1 MNKTEKLK
9 KKRTEWEC
17 KLSRLPWYRFAAL
30 LPALSAETVKAIKDL
45 HAPRKFCGRDSP
57 DSLQHVNYGT
67 LVTLQAT
74 PTASYY
80 ETATNLVA
88 ALFPEIKREKIDNAP
103 AADVLGVVSMISR
116 EMERIGKLFAT
127 LNDEPTLE
135 EQRAGVDLLQFG
147 AFGIADYYAKRM
159 GITDHETAFN
169 TPWARI
175 FKCLSMD
182 KARGDYEKR
191 LRNIIQNKTT

>member
-1 MNKTEKLK
+1 MIKRREKWA
-9 KKRTEWEC
+9 TS
-17 KLSRLPWYRFAAL
+17 LSRKPWRKFAAL
-30 LPALSAETVKAIKDL
+30 LPVLSADTVAAIKEL
-45 HAPRKFCGRDSP
+45 NAPRKICGTP
-57 DSLQHVNYGT
+57 CPANLQRVNYGT
-67 LVTLQAT
+67 LITLQSVGAGT
-74 PTASYY
+74 YY

-88 ALFPEIKREKIDNAP
+88 ALFPEIKRERIDNAP
-103 AADVLGVVSMISR
+103 AADVLGVVAMIAR

-127 LNDEPTLE
+127 LNNDPTPE
-135 EQRAGVDLLQFG
+135 EQRAGVELLQFG

-159 GITDHETAFN
+159 GITDHETAFK

-191 LRNIIQNKTT
+191 LRNILQNNK